1 MAARI
6 DGGLRRLDVCPVKTP
21 PVTVTFFRF
30 TFDHFKSL
38 VYSNFVVRLVC
49 DYKGAGQLIHYS
61 LEFVVGILV
70 TEGLEQVRDF
80 FPFCL
85 IFFAF
90 HIATVFFDL

>member
-21 PVTVTFFRF
+21 PVPVTFFRF
-30 TFDHFKSL
+30 AFDHAEGL

-49 DYKGAGQLIHYS
+49 DYKSTGQLIYYS

-80 FPFCL
+80 FSFCL
-85 IFFAF
+85 VLFAF